1 VLGGIQILATVLRI
15 ATGRWSDVIGSRLV
29 PLRIVGLVSSV
40 TLALAAAVLD
50 APSALLVPA
59 FVLAGGF
66 SMSWNGLSFT
76 AAAELAGRGR
86 SGAAIGM
93 QQTALSAAGA
103 LVPPAFAALVTAT
116 SWRVGFALAAVFP
129 LVGVQLLRPLRSVRA

>member
-1 VLGGIQILATVLRI
+1 
-15 ATGRWSDVIGSRLV
+15 
-29 PLRIVGLVSSV
+29 
-40 TLALAAAVLD
+40 
-50 APSALLVPA
+50 
-59 FVLAGGF
+59 
-66 SMSWNGLSFT
+66 MSWNGLSFT

-103 LVPPAFAALVTAT
+103 LVPPAFAALVAAT

>member
-1 VLGGIQILATVLRI
+1 
-15 ATGRWSDVIGSRLV
+15 
-29 PLRIVGLVSSV
+29 
-40 TLALAAAVLD
+40 
-50 APSALLVPA
+50 
-59 FVLAGGF
+59 
-66 SMSWNGLSFT
+66 MSWNGLSFT

-93 QQTALSAAGA
+93 QQTVSVGGGRV
-103 LVPPAFAALVTAT
+103 VPPAFAAVVAAT